1 MTVQVKVNLSFHIEF
16 NLVNLCHWPIQCQS
30 LMEKNL
36 QVDAAI
42 TLDINFVAPSNFTL
56 SCSVLGFK
64 IQTQV

>member
-1 MTVQVKVNLSFHIEF
+1 MTVQVKVNLSFHIEL

-42 TLDINFVAPSNFTL
+42 TLDINFVAPSNFT
-56 SCSVLGFK
+56 
-64 IQTQV
+64 